1 MRGGWRRCGGSAQGD
16 FGGQTNRPP
25 LYLSGHWLRRK
36 LFSQR
41 RAGVIGVGKKI
52 GYPTNLVEAVEMINE
67 TQKKSA
73 KKLLKEPRNVE
84 GLKIAVWGL
93 SFKPHTDDMRSAPSI
108 AIIEKLLAKGA
119 KISAYD
125 PVAIEEAKKI
135 FNNRIEYS
143 ENMYDCLKG
152 AEALLLITEWP
163 QFKEP
168 DFVKMKELLKRSAG
182 GWSQYLLSRK
192 DAQNRITYVSVGRP
206 DVQILNWSFY
216 CLILEK
222 LVLECFV
229 MKGYNFSNI
238 TEHDKNG
245 LFRFLPK
252 LQGCYSPRRHLT
264 GKRWET

>member
-1 MRGGWRRCGGSAQGD
+1 
-16 FGGQTNRPP
+16 
-25 LYLSGHWLRRK
+25 
-36 LFSQR
+36 
-41 RAGVIGVGKKI
+41 
-52 GYPTNLVEAVEMINE
+52 MINE
-67 TQKKSA
+67 TQKEILA
-73 KKLLKEPRNVE
+73 KKLLKELRNVE

-168 DFVKMKELLKRSAG
+168 DFVKMKELLNRALVVDGRNIYSPEKM
-182 GWSQYLLSRK
+182 RK
-192 DAQNRITYVSVGRP
+192 IGFTYVSVGRP
-206 DVQILNWSFY
+206 DVKY
-216 CLILEK
+216 
-222 LVLECFV
+222 
-229 MKGYNFSNI
+229 
-238 TEHDKNG
+238 
-245 LFRFLPK
+245 
-252 LQGCYSPRRHLT
+252 
-264 GKRWET
+264 